1 MKIKT
6 NSNKGA
12 TAATVPGGAII
23 ADRFRLDADPNAGRP
38 DGVGKTSAMIAM
50 IAALLTTALMGAV
63 AALMYVNWDLI
74 KDV

>member
-1 MKIKT
+1 MNTKDNT
-6 NSNKGA
+6 QG
-12 TAATVPGGAII
+12 TAPTGGAII
-23 ADRFRLDADPNAGRP
+23 ADRFKLDTTTAARRP

-50 IAALLTTALMGAV
+50 VAALLTTALMGAV